1 MSKFNADQFMLDF
14 TKTPSKDKIDVL
26 LRLQLFALGKKLN
39 LSLTPQLKK
48 IEMKQFVLEY
58 FVDNGILDDSVINDF
73 EVDRTSADQKEVHLA
88 RMKHEL
94 DLAKLNQELEMKKV
108 EKGIPSSV
116 STGVPKFDVT
126 KHIRLV
132 PHFSEDDVDKYFIM
146 FEKVAKSLTW
156 PKDQWVLLLQSVL
169 KGKAQETYSALSVS
183 DCDSY
188 DTVKQVI
195 LKSYELV
202 PEAYRQRFRNL
213 KKSEGQTFV
222 EYARDKEVLFDRWC
236 ASREVVEDFENL
248 KQLIIVEEF
257 KRCIH
262 NDIRTHLDESNV
274 TDLRAAAIKADD
286 YALTHKSNLNQ
297 SKHNVS
303 MRRNNGQGFSARQ
316 YASDKSK
323 EGFPPRQFSND
334 GKNKEGFPP
343 RQSANDSK
351 GKEATKSGGQFL
363 KSDNLVGPCWYCK
376 ENGHTRANCRAW
388 IAAGRP
394 STKSVDHVTTP
405 QVSNLISTQKNDPE
419 LKSLY
424 SGALSEAEAA
434 SYPCCYFI
442 QNDVLMRKRRP
453 PDASVDDEWLV
464 QYQIV
469 VPSPYR
475 SHILNLAHDIPMAGH
490 LGVRKTYLRVL
501 EHFCWPGLKKDV
513 VNYCRTCHTCQVI
526 GKPNQKPPKAPL
538 RPIPA
543 FKSHFSELIIDCV
556 GPLPKSKSGKQY
568 LLTIMCAST
577 RFPEA
582 IPLSNIR
589 TPAICEALKCYF
601 SRVGLP
607 ISIRSDQGSNF
618 QSHKFKQFLKELGI
632 EQKKSSAWHPE
643 SQGALER
650 FHQTFKTMLKC
661 YCEDHERDWD
671 VGVPLLLFAV
681 RDSTQESLGFSPFQL
696 VFGHKVR
703 GPLKLIKEKWLD
715 TNEQTDLLSYVMS
728 FKERLTEACELA
740 SKHLSNAQTKM
751 KTWYDRNSVKRSF
764 NEGDQVPV
772 LLPSPGKPLQAA
784 YFGPYTVLKKVDE
797 LNYVVKTPN
806 RRKAKQ
812 MCHIN
817 MIKPYYSRDHN
828 ESVLKTVYCP
838 LTPVIKCDGDESVD
852 FQIPDC
858 NVKLNNTK
866 ALANLKDSKLS
877 HLTPSQQSDMESL
890 ILEYKDLFSDTPT
903 RTDTVY
909 HDIELI
915 NDNPIKQHPYR
926 VNPMKQEILDQEIK
940 YMLENNIIEKSKSPW
955 SSPCILVPKP
965 DKSYRFCTDFRKVN
979 SATKSDTYPIPRI
992 DDCIDRIG
1000 NAVYISKFDLL
1011 KGYWQIPLTDRAK
1024 EISAFTI
1031 PGGLI
1036 NTKLCLL
1043 G

>member
-1 MSKFNADQFMLDF
+1 M
-14 TKTPSKDKIDVL
+14 
-26 LRLQLFALGKKLN
+26 
-39 LSLTPQLKK
+39 
-48 IEMKQFVLEY
+48 EQFVLEY

-73 EVDRTSADQKEVHLA
+73 EVDMTSADQKEVHLA

-94 DLAKLNQELEMKKV
+94 DLAKLNQELEMKKL

-132 PHFSEDDVDKYFIM
+132 PHFSEDNVDKYFIM

-188 DTVKQVI
+188 DTVKQAI

-236 ASREVVEDFENL
+236 ASREVVDDFENL

-257 KRCIH
+257 ERCIH

-316 YASDKSK
+316 YTSDKSK

-394 STKSVDHVTTP
+394 STKSVGHVTTP
-405 QVSNLISTQKNDPE
+405 QVSSITDSVNKGKGSSNFGVMAEYIPFMSKGQVRYDSLNKQPQATSINILRDTGAAQSLILHGAMPHVAVNGETVLIKGVVGDFISIPYVEVNLCSGLVNGPVKIGLTDSLPMKGVDMLLGNDLAGHKVLTSPHMTCNPTSSDDTEAIENDFPGISPACVTTRSGKSTSDDVIDISDSFFSKLVNDDKSVIQEESSDHSAVSVDNSSGGDVITRSNLISTQKNDPE
-419 LKSLY
+419 LESLY
-424 SGALSEAEAA
+424 SGALSETEAA

-501 EHFCWPGLKKDV
+501 EHFCSPGLKKDV

-543 FKSHFSELIIDCV
+543 FKSSFSELIIDCV

-577 RFPEA
+577 LFPEA

-703 GPLKLIKEKWLD
+703 GPLKLIKEK
-715 TNEQTDLLSYVMS
+715 
-728 FKERLTEACELA
+728 
-740 SKHLSNAQTKM
+740 
-751 KTWYDRNSVKRSF
+751 
-764 NEGDQVPV
+764 
-772 LLPSPGKPLQAA
+772 
-784 YFGPYTVLKKVDE
+784 
-797 LNYVVKTPN
+797 
-806 RRKAKQ
+806 
-812 MCHIN
+812 
-817 MIKPYYSRDHN
+817 
-828 ESVLKTVYCP
+828 
-838 LTPVIKCDGDESVD
+838 
-852 FQIPDC
+852 
-858 NVKLNNTK
+858 
-866 ALANLKDSKLS
+866 
-877 HLTPSQQSDMESL
+877 
-890 ILEYKDLFSDTPT
+890 
-903 RTDTVY
+903 
-909 HDIELI
+909 
-915 NDNPIKQHPYR
+915 
-926 VNPMKQEILDQEIK
+926 
-940 YMLENNIIEKSKSPW
+940 
-955 SSPCILVPKP
+955 
-965 DKSYRFCTDFRKVN
+965 
-979 SATKSDTYPIPRI
+979 
-992 DDCIDRIG
+992 
-1000 NAVYISKFDLL
+1000 
-1011 KGYWQIPLTDRAK
+1011 
-1024 EISAFTI
+1024 
-1031 PGGLI
+1031 
-1036 NTKLCLL
+1036 
-1043 G
+1043 